1 MTMRKGMILKI
12 ENDHMI
18 VLSSTG
24 AHEKIKNKP
33 GASVGQSI
41 YYFEDDIIRI
51 QKSPRNRHIVRYL
64 AMAAVLLLAFV
75 FTQSANKPWAYLTVD
90 INPSIELIIGKNN
103 TVKSAVALN
112 DDAKA
117 FDLKHYKNLSI
128 QEALTDL
135 ILEAQTLGFINDN
148 GTIPQISFGY
158 ISLSDQATSF
168 NDMQVTVKNVRD
180 VITQNEAFRNVGITL
195 FEASEA
201 ELKDTLKTNH
211 TLSNFIDIHPV
222 ETRKKVKF
230 PPLQGEKNLIN
241 EDDDEDKDDYEREK
255 EEEVKEALKENQ
267 KDVKASPDDD
277 DNDDDDDGD
286 DHKNEDED
294 DDGEVDDEHM
304 DASTQASEVQTTP
317 PQTDATTSATESNS
331 NATPTDSPLDLDDD
345 NKDNEY
351 ETDDDANEDVE
362 DKVED
367 DGDTHSEE
375 NSEDETSDENDD
387 D

>member
-128 QEALTDL
+128 QKALTDL

-168 NDMQVTVKNVRD
+168 NDIQVTVKNVRD

-267 KDVKASPDDD
+267 KDVKASPDD
-277 DNDDDDDGD
+277 NDDDGD

-294 DDGEVDDEHM
+294 DDGEVDDEHI

>member
-267 KDVKASPDDD
+267 KDVKASPDD
-277 DNDDDDDGD
+277 NDDDGD